1 LREINEDNL
10 EFTFSNSD
18 RQTHLRS
25 DRADKPEIIE
35 SKPAATSTH
44 KPSDN
49 FIPDDSATI
58 QSGMDVEHQRFGYG
72 KVMLIEGGASDRM
85 ATIFFQNGVGN
96 KKLMLRFAKLRIVNR
111 NTFSLN

>member
-1 LREINEDNL
+1 
-10 EFTFSNSD
+10 
-18 RQTHLRS
+18 
-25 DRADKPEIIE
+25 
-35 SKPAATSTH
+35 
-44 KPSDN
+44 
-49 FIPDDSATI
+49 
-58 QSGMDVEHQRFGYG
+58 MDVEHQRFGYG